1 MDRHSLWFLLVFSWT
16 DTRAQLYSMGQ
27 VDPLT
32 QRAELQQK
40 LTRTDKPDVDL
51 EGLFAEGDDG
61 RGFNF

>member
-1 MDRHSLWFLLVFSWT
+1 MTDSF
-16 DTRAQLYSMGQ
+16 DTRAQLYSIGQ
-27 VDPLT
+27 IGQLT

>member
-27 VDPLT
+27 VDLLT

-40 LTRTDKPDVDL
+40 LTRTDKRDVDL
-51 EGLFAEGDDG
+51 EDLFAEEDDDFS
-61 RGFNF
+61 FNF

>member
-1 MDRHSLWFLLVFSWT
+1 MTDSF

-27 VDPLT
+27 IGQLT

-51 EGLFAEGDDG
+51 EDLFTEEDDDF
-61 RGFNF
+61 GFNF